1 MELVLPKI
9 PQLLTMALGF
19 GIFVWVLS
27 KYAWGPI
34 IDMLDERRAKIDG
47 DYKAAEKNLEEAD
60 ALKGDFESKLAD
72 IKAIEREKVQEAVK
86 KGEVLADGIVVKART
101 QADETKQK
109 AEQDI
114 ELEAQK
120 AQLQLRDSVVSMAL
134 GAAEKVIDERL
145 DNDLHRK
152 LIADYIDNLPDNN
165 LPDNGGAPHA

>member
-27 KYAWGPI
+27 KHAWGPI

-47 DYKAAEKNLEEAD
+47 DYAAAEKNLEEAD

-86 KGEVLADGIVVKART
+86 KGEELADGIVVKART
-101 QADETKQK
+101 QAEETKSK
-109 AEQDI
+109 AGQDI
-114 ELEAQK
+114 ELEAHK
-120 AQLQLRDSVVSMAL
+120 AQLELRDSVVSMAL
-134 GAAEKVIDERL
+134 GAAEKVIGERL
-145 DNDLHRK
+145 DDDLHRK
-152 LIADYIDNLPDNN
+152 LISEYIENLPAS
-165 LPDNGGAPHA
+165 GGAPNA